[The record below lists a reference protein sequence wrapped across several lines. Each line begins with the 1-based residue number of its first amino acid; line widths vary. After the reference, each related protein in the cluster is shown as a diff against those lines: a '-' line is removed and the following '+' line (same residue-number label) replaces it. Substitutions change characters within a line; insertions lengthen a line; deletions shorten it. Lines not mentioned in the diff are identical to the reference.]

1 MKIVGRICRSVRHLL
16 LAGGLAGALVG
27 GSLLVLVAPV
37 SAQGAPHLT
46 SQITD
51 QAGVLGSGRASVQT
65 ALDNLLNRQNVQ
77 LWVVLVETGNG
88 TSAPDLATQTYT
100 DNGFGGNDM
109 VLLVAVNDHRYGWA
123 EDSATGLPGSQIDK
137 LLSAQLDARFKAG
150 DYAGGIANFAN
161 ALGIQV
167 DAARIPVA
175 QATTAAQE
183 TPAAQ
188 QTAAAPSG
196 GTTASTLDSSGLSAV
211 LWTVIAIII
220 VGGAIVLLWLWFGSW
235 RRNRLS
241 AEERDRQTGTLAQ
254 QANKLLVDTDD
265 ALHDAVQEIGF
276 AEAEFDDSDVKPY
289 SDAVTAAQAE
299 LKQAFI
305 IRQQLDDS
313 TPEDQPTRTR
323 MYGDIIS
330 HCQSAQALVSEQAKR
345 LETLRDLEK
354 TAPDALA
361 ALPKTIEALKGR
373 LPAIQAATRTLAA
386 YPPTSWAA
394 VKGNAEEADK
404 RGHFADTQIA
414 AGKAALAATPPD
426 KAGAAR
432 SARAA
437 QEAVAQ
443 ANQLLDAV
451 EQLAAAMEDAHCKLD
466 GEIAAAD
473 ADLAAARAAIA
484 AAAPNAPIATSASDL
499 ARAESLMQ
507 SARNGATAAAPD
519 PIAALKAVQAA
530 HASADQVL
538 VGIREAK
545 AQQGR
550 SAAAYLIAHQ
560 SAVATITQTQ
570 SFVATRR
577 DGIGTQARTR
587 LAEAGRHLAQAEALA
602 ATDLDGATS
611 EATTAHQMADDARN
625 LAQTDFN
632 TYDRSGGPGPQVTPP
647 GYGQTPGYGSP
658 GYGSPGYG
666 SSGGSGFGNGILGGI
681 IGGMLSGGGGR
692 GGSRGGGFGGSRWGS
707 GGGWTGGGS
716 SGGFGGFGGG
726 GGGGV
731 HSGVGSFGGGVVV
744 GGFHS
749 GGGGW

>member
-1 MKIVGRICRSVRHLL
+1 MKIVDRICRSVRHLL
-16 LAGGLAGALVG
+16 LAGGLAGALAGV
-27 GSLLVLVAPV
+27 SLLVLVSPA

-123 EDSATGLPGSQIDK
+123 EGSATGLPGSQIDK
-137 LLSAQLDARFKAG
+137 LLSAQMDARFKAG

-167 DAARIPVA
+167 DAAKIP
-175 QATTAAQE
+175 AAQE

-196 GTTASTLDSSGLSAV
+196 GNTASTLDSSGLSAV
-211 LWTVIAIII
+211 LWTVIAIVV
-220 VGGAIVLLWLWFGSW
+220 VGGGLVLLWLWFGSW

-289 SDAVTAAQAE
+289 SDAVTAAEAE

-330 HCQSAQALVSEQAKR
+330 HCQAARAKVDEQAQR
-345 LETLRDLEK
+345 LATLRDLEK

-361 ALPKTIEALKGR
+361 ALPKTIEALQGR
-373 LPAIQAATRTLAA
+373 LPAIQAATRALAT
-386 YPPTSWAA
+386 YPPTSWSA

-404 RGHFADTQIA
+404 RGHFAETQIA

-451 EQLAAAMEDAHCKLD
+451 EQLAAAMEDAHRKLD

-632 TYDRSGGPGPQVTPP
+632 TYDRSGGQGPQVTPP
-647 GYGQTPGYGSP
+647 GYGQIP

-681 IGGMLSGGGGR
+681 IGGMLSGGGGNR
-692 GGSRGGGFGGSRWGS
+692 GGGFGGGFGGSRWGS

-716 SGGFGGFGGG
+716 SGGFGGFGGSG
-726 GGGGV
+726 GGVHSGGGSFGGGGV
-731 HSGVGSFGGGVVV
+731 HSG
-744 GGFHS
+744 
-749 GGGGW
+749 GGGW